1 MTATS
6 DEMRPRVALENVGCK
21 LNLYELEALKE
32 GFGRRG
38 YEIVPFTAAADV
50 YVVNTCTVTNSGDSD
65 SRKVVRRARRAN
77 PAATVVA
84 TGCYAQRR
92 PDDLSAAGAHLVVG
106 NGHKARL
113 LEHLEAHLETGAAA
127 STQRAEQP
135 RTNEFLQIEGPVPLG
150 RTRGTLQIQDGC
162 SEHCTYCII
171 PGVRGEGV
179 SRPLAEILRQA
190 RHMVQAGYREL
201 ALTGVHSGSY
211 GQDRGKANALVLLLM
226 ELEKI
231 GGLERIRLNSIEP
244 GCVTDALIEYAASSR
259 KFCRHFHI
267 PLQSGDD
274 RVLRRMGR
282 RYKAA
287 EYAAKVEKI
296 AARIPDCAMGAD
308 VMVGFPGEREEHF
321 DNTCALIDSLPMT
334 YLHVFPFS
342 LRADTPAER
351 LGDHLSPQ
359 VKNRRSRRL
368 IQLGEQKRLDFHR
381 RFLGKELEV
390 LVESRRDKATGL
402 ATGMSDNYIKVLLA
416 APAEAANR
424 ILKVRVRSAREDL
437 VFGECDHG

>member
-1 MTATS
+1 
-6 DEMRPRVALENVGCK
+6 MRPRVALENVGCK
-21 LNLYELEALKE
+21 LNLYEIEALKE
-32 GFGRRG
+32 GFGRLG

-50 YVVNTCTVTNSGDSD
+50 YVVNTCTVTSSGDSD

-92 PDDLSAAGAHLVVG
+92 PDELSAAGAHLVVG

-113 LEHLEAHLETGAAA
+113 LEHLEAHLETGAAVSA
-127 STQRAEQP
+127 HRAERP
-135 RTNEFLQIEGPVPLG
+135 RTNDFLQIEGSVPLG

-171 PGVRGEGV
+171 PSVRGEGV
-179 SRPLAEILRQA
+179 SRPCAEILRQA
-190 RHMVQAGYREL
+190 GHMVQAGYREL

-211 GQDRGKANALVLLLM
+211 GQDQGKANALVLLLV

-244 GCVTDALIEYAASSR
+244 ACVTDALIEYAASSR

-274 RVLRRMGR
+274 RILRRMGR

-287 EYAAKVEKI
+287 EYAAKVERI
-296 AARIPDCAMGAD
+296 ADRIPDCAMGAD

-321 DNTCALIDSLPMT
+321 ANTCALIDSLPMT

-342 LRADTPAER
+342 LRTDTPAER

-368 IQLGEQKRLDFHR
+368 IRLGEQKRLDFHR

-390 LVESRRDKATGL
+390 LVEGRRDKATGL
-402 ATGMSDNYIKVLLA
+402 ATGMSDNYIKVLLS

-437 VFGECDHG
+437 VFGECGQG

>member
-1 MTATS
+1 MTVS
-6 DEMRPRVALENVGCK
+6 SGEMRPRVAMENVGCK
-21 LNLYELEALKE
+21 LNFYELEALKE
-32 GFGRRG
+32 GFDRRG

-92 PDDLSAAGAHLVVG
+92 PDELSAAGAHLVVG

-113 LEHLEAHLETGAAA
+113 LEHLEAHLESDATVSAY
-127 STQRAEQP
+127 RAERP
-135 RTNEFLQIEGPVPLG
+135 RTNEFLRIEGSVPLG

-171 PGVRGEGV
+171 PSVRGEGV
-179 SRPLAEILRQA
+179 SRPFTEILRQA
-190 RHMVQAGYREL
+190 RHMVRAGYREL

-211 GQDRGKANALVLLLM
+211 GQDRGQANALVPLL
-226 ELEKI
+226 EQLEEI
-231 GGLERIRLNSIEP
+231 DGLRRIRLNSIEP
-244 GCVTDALIEYAASSR
+244 ACVTDALIEYAASSS

-274 RVLRRMGR
+274 WILRRMGR
-282 RYKAA
+282 HYKAS
-287 EYAAKVEKI
+287 EYAAIVEKI
-296 AARIPDCAMGAD
+296 MDRIPECAMGAD

-321 DNTCALIDSLPMT
+321 ANTCALIDSLPMT

-342 LRADTPAER
+342 LRTDTPAER
-351 LGDHLSPQ
+351 LPEHLSPQ
-359 VKNRRSRRL
+359 IKNRRSRRL

-381 RFLGKELEV
+381 RFLGGELEV
-390 LVESRRDKATGL
+390 LVEDRRDKATGL
-402 ATGMSDNYIKVLLA
+402 ATGMSDNYIKVLFA
-416 APAEAANR
+416 APSEAANR
-424 ILKVRVRSAREDL
+424 ILKVSVSSAREDL
-437 VFGECDHG
+437 VFGECGLG

>member
-1 MTATS
+1 MTVTS

-50 YVVNTCTVTNSGDSD
+50 YVVNTCTVTSSGDSD
-65 SRKVVRRARRAN
+65 SRKVVRRARRTN

-92 PDDLSAAGAHLVVG
+92 PDELSAAGAHLVVG
-106 NGHKARL
+106 NGHKTRL
-113 LEHLEAHLETGAAA
+113 LEHLEAHLESDATA
-127 STQRAEQP
+127 SANRVELPQT
-135 RTNEFLQIEGPVPLG
+135 TDFLQIEGPVPQG

-171 PGVRGEGV
+171 PSVRGVGV
-179 SRPLAEILRQA
+179 SRPFAEILQQA

-211 GQDRGKANALVLLLM
+211 GHDRGQANALVLLLK

-231 GGLERIRLNSIEP
+231 DGLERIRLNSIEP
-244 GCVTDALIEYAASSR
+244 ACVTDALIDYAAASG

-296 AARIPDCAMGAD
+296 VNRIPDCAMGAD

-321 DNTCALIDSLPMT
+321 ASTCALIDSLPMT

-342 LRADTPAER
+342 LRTDTPAER
-351 LGDHLSPQ
+351 LPDHLSPQ
-359 VKNRRSRRL
+359 VKNGRCRRL
-368 IQLGEQKRLDFHR
+368 IQLGEHKRLDFHR
-381 RFLGKELEV
+381 RFLGRELEV
-390 LVESRRDKATGL
+390 LVENRRDKATGL
-402 ATGMSDNYIKVLLA
+402 ATGLSDNYIKVLFA
-416 APAEAANR
+416 APEAANR
-424 ILKVRVRSAREDL
+424 FLKVSVKHAREDL
-437 VFGECDHG
+437 VFGECGP